1 MGAILAHHG
10 LLLAGGGSVV
20 TDPYYANVSLLLHCE
35 GSNGGTTFTD
45 NSPSPKT
52 PTISGTGSITTST
65 THAKY
70 GSTGIWV
77 NSATAAVA
85 MDYATDAGFGFGS
98 GDFTMEAF
106 VYSNNTSSLI
116 NTIFDTRDGS
126 HTGICFWMGG
136 GVFSQPANV
145 LGISS
150 NSAVLATG
158 GTVAAN
164 TWVHLAI
171 ARSGTT
177 LKGFVDGVQAFSITD
192 SRTYASSAPCRFGL
206 DYAATAAQNLLGY
219 VDELRITKGV
229 ARYTTGFTPPSSA
242 FPNS

>member
-10 LLLAGGGSVV
+10 LLLAGGAAPA
-20 TDPYYANVSLLLHCE
+20 TDPYYANVSLLLHGE
-35 GSNGGTTFTD
+35 GANNGTTFTD

-52 PTISGTGSITTST
+52 PTIAGTGIVST
-65 THAKY
+65 RTNKFKY
-70 GSTGIWV
+70 GSASIEF
-77 NSATAAVA
+77 NTAVSPAA
-85 MDYATDAGFGFGS
+85 MDYAADAAFGFGS
-98 GDFTMEAF
+98 GDFTLEAF
-106 VYSNNTSSLI
+106 VNSTNTSSNI
-116 NTIFDTRDGS
+116 NTIIELRDGS
-126 HTGICFWMGG
+126 HTGICFWVGG

-158 GTVAAN
+158 GTVTAN
-164 TWVHLAI
+164 SWFHVAI

-192 SRTYASSAPCRFGL
+192 SRTYATSAPCRLGF
-206 DYAATAAQNLLGY
+206 DYLASSAQCLIGNF
-219 VDELRITKGV
+219 DELRITKGV
-229 ARYTTGFTPPSSA
+229 ARYTAGFTPPSSA